1 MLLACRR
8 RRRRLVDES
17 LAPSLQLLVLIC
29 LLLLLLMCLLSE
41 NLHASDTSA
50 DLLSRRLLPRSMLRC
65 PAAPSFALVV
75 ALSCHSP
82 TAADVQP
89 ALH

>member
-8 RRRRLVDES
+8 RRRRLVDVS
-17 LAPSLQLLVLIC
+17 LAPALQLLVLIC

-41 NLHASDTSA
+41 NLHDLGVSD
-50 DLLSRRLLPRSMLRC
+50 DLLSRRLLPRSMLRR
-65 PAAPSFALVV
+65 PAAPYALVV
-75 ALSCHSP
+75 ALSCHLP